1 MDLITTHLNAD
12 FDGLASMVAARKL
25 YPGAT
30 LVLPGG
36 AQEAVRSFLAVHDL
50 GIAKLKELDL
60 DKVTRLVL
68 VDTQEPERIGPLKDL
83 CAKPGVSIHVYD
95 HHPDSGMDGAAAS
108 ALRTELRTVE
118 PVGATATILVERLR
132 DQHIPLTPFEAT
144 ALAIG
149 LYEETGSLAYASTT
163 PRDLEAAAFVLRA
176 GADLNMVSD
185 ALRRH
190 LDPEQIALLN
200 DLLKAGE
207 TYYLDGRKVLL
218 ATSAYDRYRGDLAD
232 LVQKLAEMEAVDA
245 VIVAVAMED
254 KVEVIGRSRTPDI
267 DVNRI
272 AQAFGGGG
280 HAEAAAASVKG
291 RTLVEVAERLR
302 QLLTEEHR
310 PTLLAQDV
318 MTKPVKA
325 IAEETTIAETERTMT
340 TYSVNVLPVLDGR
353 ERYQGLITR
362 EIVQKALFHK
372 LAESPVRDFLL
383 TDQYQA
389 GPGTPFREIEAHMIE
404 RNQRFVPIVSDTK
417 VIGVITRTDLLRAL
431 HDDVLAAA
439 RARAKGAE
447 PQPMRHRRNLRSLM
461 MERLPARAFIL
472 LETAGRL
479 ADHLNVSAYVVGG
492 IVRDLLLG
500 IGNLDLDLVIEGD
513 GIAFARELA
522 GQVGG
527 RVKAHER
534 FGTAI
539 VVVPDGI
546 KIDVAT
552 ARTEYYEYPTA
563 LPTVEQ
569 SSIKKDL
576 YRRDFTLNTLAIS
589 LNGRR
594 FGELIDFYG
603 GQRDLKDKAI
613 RVLHSLSFVEDPT
626 RVFRAIR
633 FERRFGFHL
642 GKETLALI
650 KGAAKMDLFHR
661 LSGQRLLNELTL
673 LFSEQEPRRAVAR
686 MAELDLLRFIHPD
699 LKWSSRLDG
708 LLKAV
713 EDGVQWHRLLYL
725 DRKLD
730 AWLVYFMALMEVL
743 PPRAVGETMKRLGM
757 SARDADRIKAGHAA
771 ANAVLRRLARRPPLQ
786 PSETYH
792 ALNGLADE
800 TLLLLMA
807 KAKADSVKRQVSAY
821 LTAYQRT
828 KPSLTG
834 ADLKALGLKPGPL
847 YKRLLGR
854 LLDARLDGK
863 VKTEA
868 DERVLMK
875 KLVRE

>member
-1 MDLITTHLNAD
+1 VEIITTHLNAD

-30 LVLPGG
+30 LVFPGG
-36 AQEAVRSFLAVHDL
+36 AQESVRSFLAVHDL
-50 GIAKLKELDL
+50 GLAALKELDL
-60 DKVTRLVL
+60 GQVTRLIL
-68 VDTQEPERIGPLKDL
+68 VDTQEPERIGPFKDL
-83 CAKPGVSIHVYD
+83 CRKPGVSLHVYD
-95 HHPDSGMDGAAAS
+95 HHPDSDAQGVAAMP
-108 ALRTELRTVE
+108 LRPELRRVE
-118 PVGATATILVERLR
+118 PVGATVTILVERLR
-132 DQHIPLTPFEAT
+132 DEKIALTPLEAT
-144 ALAIG
+144 VLAIG

-190 LDPEQIALLN
+190 LDPEQVVLLN

-207 TYYLDGRKVLL
+207 TYYLDGHKVLL
-218 ATSAYDRYRGDLAD
+218 AVSAHDRYRGDLAD
-232 LVQKLAEMEAVDA
+232 LVQRMVEVEATDA
-245 VIVAVAMED
+245 VVVAVAMED
-254 KVEVIGRSRTPDI
+254 KIEVIGRSRTADI
-267 DVNRI
+267 DVRRI
-272 AQAFGGGG
+272 AEAFGGGG
-280 HAEAAAASVKG
+280 HPEAAAASIKG
-291 RTLVEVAERLR
+291 RTLAEVAERLR
-302 QLLTEEHR
+302 RLLTEEHR
-310 PTLLAQDV
+310 PTLLARDV

-325 IAEETTIAETERTMT
+325 IGEEATIADAERMMT
-340 TYSVNVLPVLDGR
+340 TSSVNVLPVLDAR
-353 ERYQGLITR
+353 ERYHGLITR

-372 LAESPVRDFLL
+372 LAASPVSEFLL
-383 TDQYQA
+383 ADQYQA
-389 GPGTPFREIEAHMIE
+389 GPDTPFRDIEAHMIE
-404 RNQRFVPIVSDTK
+404 RNQRFVPIVSGAK

-439 RARAKGAE
+439 RARAKGTE
-447 PQPMRHRRNLRSLM
+447 PQPAQHRRNVRPLM

-479 ADHLNVSAYVVGG
+479 ADQLDVPAYVVGG

-522 GQVGG
+522 RQIGG

-539 VVVPDGI
+539 LVLPDGI
-546 KIDVAT
+546 KLDVAT
-552 ARTEYYEYPTA
+552 ARAEYYEYPTA

-576 YRRDFTLNTLAIS
+576 YRRDFTINALAIS
-589 LNGRR
+589 LNSRR

-603 GQRDLKDKAI
+603 GQRDLKDKTI

-650 KGAAKMDLFHR
+650 KGAVKMDLFHR
-661 LSGQRLLNELTL
+661 LSGARLLNELIL
-673 LFSEQEPRRAVAR
+673 LFSEAEPRHALAR

-699 LKWSSRLDG
+699 LKWSARLEG
-708 LLKAV
+708 LLKAA
-713 EDGVQWHRLLYL
+713 EDAVQWHRLLYL

-730 AWLVYFMALMEVL
+730 AWLVYVMALMEVL
-743 PPRAVGETMKRLGM
+743 PPRAVGETVKRLGM
-757 SARDADRIKAGHAA
+757 PARDAERIRAGHAA
-771 ANAVLRRLARRPPLQ
+771 ANAVLRRLARKPPPR

-807 KAKADSVKRQVSAY
+807 KAKPDAVKRQVSAY
-821 LTAYQRT
+821 LTTYRRT
-828 KPSLTG
+828 RSLLTG
-834 ADLKALGLKPGPL
+834 ADLKALGLKPGPQFT
-847 YKRLLGR
+847 RILGR
-854 LLDARLDGK
+854 LLDARLDGE
-863 VKTEA
+863 VKSEA
-868 DERVLMK
+868 EERELLR
-875 KLVRE
+875 KLARA

>member
-1 MDLITTHLNAD
+1 MDLIATHLNAD

-36 AQEAVRSFLAVHDL
+36 AQETVRGFLAVHDL
-50 GIAKLKELDL
+50 GLVRLKEVDL
-60 DKVTRLVL
+60 EKVTRLIL

-83 CAKPGVSIHVYD
+83 CVRPGVSLHVYD
-95 HHPDSGMDGAAAS
+95 HHPDAS
-108 ALRTELRTVE
+108 PPGEPASPFRAELRCVE
-118 PVGATATILVERLR
+118 PVGATVTVLVERLR
-132 DQHIPLTPFEAT
+132 EREVALTPFEAT
-144 ALAIG
+144 VLAIG

-163 PRDLEAAAFVLRA
+163 PRDLDAAAFLLRA
-176 GADLNMVSD
+176 GADLNVVSD
-185 ALRRH
+185 TLRRH
-190 LDPEQIALLN
+190 LEPDQVALLN

-218 ATSAYDRYRGDLAD
+218 ATSASERYRGDVAD
-232 LVQKLAEMEAVDA
+232 LVQKLAEMEGLDA
-245 VIVAVAMED
+245 VVVAVAMDD
-254 KVEVIGRSRTPDI
+254 KVEVIGRSRTSDI
-267 DVNRI
+267 DVGRI
-272 AQAFGGGG
+272 ARAFGGGG
-280 HAEAAAASVKG
+280 HPEAAAASVKG

-302 QLLTEEHR
+302 HLLTEEYR
-310 PTLLAQDV
+310 PTLLARDV

-325 IAEETTIAETERTMT
+325 IGEEATIAETERAMT
-340 TYSVNVLPVLDGR
+340 TYGVNVLPVLDGR
-353 ERYQGLITR
+353 DRYKGLITR

-372 LAESPVRDFLL
+372 LAESSVREFLL

-389 GPGTPFREIEAHMIE
+389 GPDTPFREIEAHMIE
-404 RNQRFVPIVSDTK
+404 RNQRFVPIVSGAK
-417 VIGVITRTDLLRAL
+417 VVGVITRTDLLRAL

-439 RARAKGAE
+439 RARAKGEE
-447 PQPMRHRRNLRSLM
+447 PRPLPYRRNLKHLM
-461 MERLPARAFIL
+461 MQRLPARAFIL

-479 ADHLNVSAYVVGG
+479 ADRLDVSAYVVGG

-500 IGNLDLDLVIEGD
+500 LDNLDLDLVIEGD

-522 GQVGG
+522 RQVGG

-539 VVVPDGI
+539 VVVPDGL
-546 KIDVAT
+546 KLDVAT

-563 LPTVEQ
+563 LPTVEH

-576 YRRDFTLNTLAIS
+576 YRRDFTINTLAIA

-603 GQRDLKDKAI
+603 GQRDLKEKVI

-633 FERRFGFHL
+633 FEQRFGFRL

-650 KGAAKMDLFHR
+650 KGAVKMDLFHR
-661 LSGQRLLNELTL
+661 LSGQRLLNELIL

-686 MAELDLLRFIHPD
+686 LAELDLLRFIHPD
-699 LKWSSRLDG
+699 LKWSARLDR
-708 LLKAV
+708 LLQATEDAV
-713 EDGVQWHRLLYL
+713 RWYRLLYL

-730 AWLVYFMALMEVL
+730 AWLVYFMAMMEVL
-743 PPRAVGETMKRLGM
+743 PPRAVGETVKRLGLP
-757 SARDADRIKAGHAA
+757 ARDADRIKDGHAA
-771 ANAVLRRLARRPPLQ
+771 ANAVLRRLARRPTPK
-786 PSETYH
+786 PSETFR

-807 KAKADSVKRQVSAY
+807 KAGPESVKRQVSAY
-821 LTAYQRT
+821 LTTYQRV

-834 ADLKALGLKPGPL
+834 ADLKAMGLKPGPQF
-847 YKRLLGR
+847 KRILDR
-854 LLDARLDGK
+854 LLDARLDGE
-863 VKTEA
+863 VTNEA
-868 DERVLMK
+868 GERELAKRLARV
-875 KLVRE
+875 

>member
-1 MDLITTHLNAD
+1 MELVTTHLNAD

-30 LVLPGG
+30 LALPGG
-36 AQEAVRSFLAVHDL
+36 AQETVRSFLAVHDL
-50 GIAKLKELDL
+50 GLAALKELDL

-68 VDTQEPERIGPLKDL
+68 VDTQEPGRIGPFKEL
-83 CAKPGVSIHVYD
+83 CDKAGMSIHVYD
-95 HHPDSGMDGAAAS
+95 HHQDSGTAGAAAAS
-108 ALRTELRTVE
+108 LRADLRTVE
-118 PVGATATILVERLR
+118 PVGATVTILVERLR
-132 DQHIPLTPFEAT
+132 HQKIVLTPFEAT
-144 ALAIG
+144 VLAIG
-149 LYEETGSLAYASTT
+149 LYEETGSLAYTSTT
-163 PRDLEAAAFVLRA
+163 PRDLDAAAFLLRA
-176 GADLNMVSD
+176 GADLNVVSD
-185 ALRRH
+185 TLRRH

-200 DLLKAGE
+200 DLLQAGE

-218 ATSAYDRYRGDLAD
+218 AASAYDRYRGDLAD
-232 LVQKLAEMEAVDA
+232 LVQKLAETEGMDA
-245 VIVAVAMED
+245 VVVAVAMEG
-254 KVEVIGRSRTPDI
+254 KVEVIGRSRTA
-267 DVNRI
+267 DVDVGRI
-272 AQAFGGGG
+272 AEAFGGGG
-280 HAEAAAASVKG
+280 HPEAAAASVKG
-291 RTLVEVAERLR
+291 RTLVEVAEQLR
-302 QLLTEEHR
+302 RLLTEEHR
-310 PTLLAQDV
+310 PTLLARDV

-325 IAEETTIAETERTMT
+325 IGEEATILETERAMT

-353 ERYQGLITR
+353 ERYKGLITR
-362 EIVQKALFHK
+362 EIVQRALFHK
-372 LAESPVRDFLL
+372 LAESAVGAFLL
-383 TDQYQA
+383 PDQYQA
-389 GPGTPFREIEAHMIE
+389 GPDTPFREIETHMIE
-404 RNQRFVPIVSDTK
+404 RNQRFVPIVSGAK

-439 RARAKGAE
+439 RARTKGTE
-447 PQPMRHRRNLRSLM
+447 PQPAQHRRNVKALM

-479 ADHLNVSAYVVGG
+479 ADQLNVSAYVVGG

-500 IGNLDLDLVIEGD
+500 LGNLDLDLVIEGD

-522 GQVGG
+522 RQLDG
-527 RVKAHER
+527 RVKTHER

-546 KIDVAT
+546 KLDVAT
-552 ARTEYYEYPTA
+552 ARTEYYECPTA
-563 LPTVEQ
+563 LPTVER

-576 YRRDFTLNTLAIS
+576 YRRDFTINTLAIS

-650 KGAAKMDLFHR
+650 KGAVKMDLFHR
-661 LSGQRLLNELTL
+661 LSGQRLLNELIL
-673 LFSEQEPRRAVAR
+673 LLSEQDPGRAVAR

-699 LKWSSRLDG
+699 LRWSPRLDA

-713 EDGVQWHRLLYL
+713 EDAVRWHRLLYL

-757 SARDADRIKAGHAA
+757 PARDADRIMAGHAA
-771 ANAVLRRLARRPPLQ
+771 ANAVLRRLARRPPPK

-807 KAKADSVKRQVSAY
+807 KARPESVKRQVSTY
-821 LTAYQRT
+821 LTTYQRT
-828 KPSLTG
+828 RPLLTG
-834 ADLKALGLKPGPL
+834 TDLKALGLRAGPR
-847 YKRLLGR
+847 YKKILDRLLA
-854 LLDARLDGK
+854 ARLDGE
-863 VKTEA
+863 VRTEA
-868 DERVLMK
+868 DERTLAAR
-875 KLVRE
+875 LVRA